1 MELFLNCTEYY
12 KETKNADFS
21 IQKLAQ
27 HKVVEHMQKKRIKK
41 SRNATGHKNW
51 AIAK

>member
-27 HKVVEHMQKKRIKK
+27 HKVVEHMQKKTKKNPGMPQDIKIG
-41 SRNATGHKNW
+41 R
-51 AIAK
+51 